1 MPFIEP
7 DHRDTRI
14 RLTDG
19 ADSGRLQ
26 TRAIVLGAAL
36 MLTMAWAG
44 GGCNLGQQPNLRND
58 LDAMPTV
65 NIQINGHTF
74 HVWLATTDTE
84 RERGLMQV
92 PDEKLAPL
100 PPDPDDGLPDG
111 AERGMLFV
119 FENDRLLGFW
129 MYNTIIPLDIAYL
142 RHDGTIITTYTMA
155 PLETRTYPSIEP
167 ARFALEVRAGLF
179 QELGIGPGDHV
190 EIPKAVLKSTP

>member
-1 MPFIEP
+1 MPFLEP
-7 DHRDTRI
+7 DPPDSCI
-14 RLTDG
+14 QVMDG
-19 ADSGRLQ
+19 AEAGHLH
-26 TRAIVLGAAL
+26 TRVIVLGTAL
-36 MLTMAWAG
+36 MLAMAWAG
-44 GGCNLGQQPNLRND
+44 GGCKLGQQPNLRND

-92 PDEKLAPL
+92 PAEKLAPL

-142 RHDGTIITTYTMA
+142 RHDGTIVTTYTMA

-179 QELGIGPGDHV
+179 EKLGIGPGDHV